1 MGKQSKSVDNILL
14 NRPTIKDY
22 ISLEG
27 IVKNDVDIVITVLK
41 PNMILRIKTF
51 KIKPKKVDLWDLS
64 WSDLILLREMIKE
77 KNISGVLELI
87 YSVSQEKFLELDV
100 FNCFAV
106 YKWINEQ
113 LALIT
118 KEEIFYLND
127 EPTQKEKDAGI
138 DDLNEFGYT
147 VSLDVLAN
155 GNILE
160 YDNYLRKPYHQ
171 IFRKFRLNKTKNEIQ
186 KKYID
191 NASRKN

>member
-1 MGKQSKSVDNILL
+1 MGKQSNSVDNIFL

-27 IVKNDVDIVITVLK
+27 IVKNDVDRVITVLK
-41 PNMILRIKTF
+41 PNMILRIKSF
-51 KIKPKKVDLWDLS
+51 ELKPKKVDLWDLS

-113 LALIT
+113 LNELYKVWSENLHT
-118 KEEIFYLND
+118 
-127 EPTQKEKDAGI
+127 EPTQKEKDAGVENFNDFGDYATLETLTKGDSLK
-138 DDLNEFGYT
+138 DDY
-147 VSLDVLAN
+147 
-155 GNILE
+155 
-160 YDNYLRKPYHQ
+160 Y
-171 IFRKFRLNKTKNEIQ
+171 LNKPAHYIYRKLCYNKVNAEYTRAYYKTK
-186 KKYID
+186 
-191 NASRKN
+191 